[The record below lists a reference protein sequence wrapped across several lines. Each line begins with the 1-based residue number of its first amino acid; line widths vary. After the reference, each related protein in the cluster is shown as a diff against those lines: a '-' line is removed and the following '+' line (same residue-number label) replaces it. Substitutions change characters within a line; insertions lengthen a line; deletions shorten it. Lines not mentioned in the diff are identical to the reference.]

1 MTYVVFLGL
10 FFQFLPQ
17 SSGQIKFCDFCLQEA
32 YWILCKHVWVLV
44 LVVVLVLQY
53 VTLMTTYGRTGPSSL
68 SLTQIWATA
77 GPASSEQLLPGHWD
91 RDRDQ
96 PGPGGPQHSR
106 SEVGDSKDDLASSVA
121 VLCCEETGRVTW
133 DQPSVTAGPTGLT
146 DWLTNSPPASTSP
159 GRANQQIREQHGGN
173 TRGAT
178 IANYLETFYKL
189 YTSPSA
195 LLSTHT
201 SHAVKSVHYMFL

>member
-1 MTYVVFLGL
+1 M
-10 FFQFLPQ
+10 
-17 SSGQIKFCDFCLQEA
+17 
-32 YWILCKHVWVLV
+32 
-44 LVVVLVLQY
+44 
-53 VTLMTTYGRTGPSSL
+53 
-68 SLTQIWATA
+68 
-77 GPASSEQLLPGHWD
+77 
-91 RDRDQ
+91 
-96 PGPGGPQHSR
+96 
-106 SEVGDSKDDLASSVA
+106 GDGKDDLASSVA

-195 LLSTHT
+195 LLSTDT
-201 SHAVKSVHYMFL
+201 SHAVKSFHYMFL